1 MRTLFLISICRASLL
16 CNTIFFYEC
25 LEWCIIYMV
34 YWDVAPLTNI
44 HIPTCESRLV
54 FCLGRIRN
62 FQIPCHNHCYL
73 TSGVWRSLWQ
83 WFALLITAQYK
94 SFASPCE
101 ISKYFFGVW
110 TLNCKT
116 TDWWLCL
123 HLFCLFNLI
132 LCPCDIYWHHSIML
146 PLVYDA
152 YYCCSCPAD

>member
-1 MRTLFLISICRASLL
+1 M
-16 CNTIFFYEC
+16 
-25 LEWCIIYMV
+25 IYMV

-44 HIPTCESRLV
+44 HISTCESRLV

-101 ISKYFFGVW
+101 ISKSFFGVW

-116 TDWWLCL
+116 TEWWLCL

-132 LCPCDIYWHHSIML
+132 LCPCDIYWHHGIML
-146 PLVYDA
+146 PFGLWGLLLVLL
-152 YYCCSCPAD
+152 SCWLKTPNPQVPNILADKV